1 MKLSII
7 IPVYNEQDTLEK
19 IVERVLAVDLGSIEK
34 EIVISNDGS
43 RDGTFQIIKQL
54 QAKHPAIISYHS
66 PTNLGKGAAV
76 RLGIALSSGELIT
89 IQDADMELNPQ
100 EYPILLAPLLTKETQ
115 VVYGSRF
122 LQLKVQ
128 VNRTARLAN
137 RFLTILTNVL
147 FGAHLTD
154 METAY
159 KMFFREALDGIRLRC
174 VHFDFEPE
182 ITASFL
188 QKGYRIMEIPIS
200 YSPRSVQA
208 GKKISWVDGFEAIFT
223 LLRCRFF
230 YKR

>member
-7 IPVYNEQDTLEK
+7 IPVYNEQDSLEK
-19 IVERVLAVDLGSIEK
+19 IVERVAAVDFGSIDR

-43 RDGTFQIIKQL
+43 RDGTYQIIQSI
-54 QAKHPAIISYHS
+54 QAKYPGIISYHS

-76 RLGIALSSGELIT
+76 RQGIAISSGELIT
-89 IQDADMELNPQ
+89 IQDADMELNP
-100 EYPILLAPLLTKETQ
+100 EEFPLLLEPLLDQKAQ

-122 LQLKVQ
+122 LNSNVKL
-128 VNRTARLAN
+128 NRTSRLAN
-137 RFLTILTNVL
+137 RFLTMLTNLL
-147 FGAHLTD
+147 FGSHLTD

-182 ITASFL
+182 ITASLL
-188 QKGYRIMEIPIS
+188 QKGYHITEIPIS
-200 YSPRSVQA
+200 YYPRSVQA

-230 YKR
+230 NKR